1 MRFQHKVLK
10 LHKCRGCAVGLDL
23 SLMSQ
28 PETLPLSVREGF
40 HLAQEIH
47 SKKEVAKKLDQLAIR
62 ITSQLQDQNPIMISI
77 LHGGLYLTGQ
87 LYGRVVFPF
96 QQGYVHVT
104 RYGDELTGGE
114 LRWIGKD
121 MPQLVGRSV
130 LLVDD
135 VLDRG
140 VTLNH
145 LKSWAFSEGARE
157 VRTVVLS
164 RKLVDNQEHAADY
177 VGLESPNKFLF
188 GCGMDLYGYGRN
200 LPSIYGF

>member
-1 MRFQHKVLK
+1 MVSTVVYSCVSGQYDNPLYTLFK
-10 LHKCRGCAVGLDL
+10 
-23 SLMSQ
+23 SQ
-28 PETLPLSVREGF
+28 PKTEAGV
-40 HLAQEIH
+40 
-47 SKKEVAKKLDQLAIR
+47 K
-62 ITSQLQDQNPIMISI
+62 
-77 LHGGLYLTGQ
+77 
-87 LYGRVVFPF
+87 
-96 QQGYVHVT
+96 YV
-104 RYGDELTGGE
+104 LF
-114 LRWIGKD
+114 
-121 MPQLVGRSV
+121 
-130 LLVDD
+130 VDD
-135 VLDRG
+135 VLDEG